1 MGRGGDNVQPS
12 ITFFLLTAGDRMH
25 VEVGVEEG
33 HLRFDVT
40 GKLDSVSALEF
51 EETVMGGMRDNPKD
65 TLFHLQDLNYISS
78 SGLRVFLQAAKAAR
92 MHNNRVVLSALQ
104 PQVKEIFDLAGFTQ
118 IFTLADSLENALSLL
133 HEQA

>member
-1 MGRGGDNVQPS
+1 
-12 ITFFLLTAGDRMH
+12 MH
-25 VEVGVEEG
+25 VDVGVEEG
-33 HLRFDVT
+33 YLRFDVT

-51 EETVMGGMRDNPKD
+51 EETVMGQMRENPND
-65 TLFHLQDLNYISS
+65 TLFHLQELNYISS

-92 MHNNRVVLSALQ
+92 MNNNRVVLSALQ

-133 HEQA
+133 QEQD